1 MLYYQL
7 ETGPYSQ
14 PPTEALILEF
24 RMYARDEKHRTKPY
38 FSHSTY

>member
-24 RMYARDEKHRTKPY
+24 RMHARDGKTQNKAL
-38 FSHSTY
+38 F